1 MENLLKKSPVFIV
14 LHSFQKRKKT
24 APDVPRINLWKTRVS
39 ISFHSS
45 RMPPSRRCLS
55 FRPHPEAL
63 SASVMSS
70 SALVST
76 KHSFT
81 HPSWARHPESHWFLA
96 RDTRSSLCWL
106 SVGQLTARQLAS
118 PRLRTQTMRA
128 WESQARQKAQSF
140 YNPTAEVPSLLSC
153 WFIRGEL
160 LSSDHTPREEIV
172 PGCKCGDAEVIG
184 SHPRDYPILW
194 VLTWGDQWSPAE
206 FE

>member
-106 SVGQLTARQLAS
+106 SVGQPQPGSWLPPDWGPRQ
-118 PRLRTQTMRA
+118 
-128 WESQARQKAQSF
+128 WEHGKVKQDRRHSLFIIQQRKFHPFCLVGSS
-140 YNPTAEVPSLLSC
+140 EVSC
-153 WFIRGEL
+153 
-160 LSSDHTPREEIV
+160 
-172 PGCKCGDAEVIG
+172 
-184 SHPRDYPILW
+184 
-194 VLTWGDQWSPAE
+194 
-206 FE
+206 